1 MQINTIEKQIA
12 IIVWKLRNCYN
23 LIIPRPYIERN
34 RLTMKKATRSGKRGA
49 VSKRVDNFEFL
60 LLCLPAILLIFCF
73 AYIPMGGIVIAFEKF
88 NVAGGRFG
96 SPWVGFKNFEF
107 FFKSSD
113 AWRTVRNTL
122 GLNLLFMA
130 VGLVASVAFAQMCFS
145 LRRKSAIKVYQ
156 TVAIIPSFLSWVV
169 VGYLVYALL
178 KPVGGL
184 VNQVLQKMGH
194 EAVKW
199 YSDPQYWPVILL
211 ITSLWHG
218 VGNGSLFYF
227 ASLMGID
234 PEYFEAAAL
243 DGATK
248 WQQFRYVTL
257 PFLVPLI
264 VIMQILNIGNI
275 FRADFGLFFNVTRD
289 SGALYPTTDV
299 IDTYIYRALIQVG
312 DIGMSA
318 AVGLFQSV
326 VGFVLILTTNFI
338 VRRIDKDSAL
348 F

>member
-1 MQINTIEKQIA
+1 MKRKSPSKKQ
-12 IIVWKLRNCYN
+12 KL
-23 LIIPRPYIERN
+23 
-34 RLTMKKATRSGKRGA
+34 TSMG
-49 VSKRVDNFEFL
+49 VDNLEFL
-60 LLCLPAILLIFCF
+60 LLQLPAILLVLCF

-88 NVAGGRFG
+88 NVDGGILG
-96 SPWVGFKNFEF
+96 SPWVGLKNFRF

-122 GLNLLFMA
+122 GLNLLFMT
-130 VGLVASVAFAQMCFS
+130 VSLVASVAFAQMCFS

-156 TVAIIPSFLSWVV
+156 TITIIPSFLSWVV
-169 VGYLVYALL
+169 IGYLVYALL

-184 VNQVLQKMGH
+184 VNQVLQKVERDG
-194 EAVKW
+194 VKW
-199 YSDPQYWPVILL
+199 YSEPQFWPLILL
-211 ITSLWHG
+211 VTTLWRG

-227 ASLMGID
+227 ASLMGIEPD
-234 PEYFEAAAL
+234 YFEAAAL

-275 FRADFGLFFNVTRD
+275 FRADFGLFFNVTRN
-289 SGALYPTTDV
+289 SGTLYPTTDV
-299 IDTYIYRALIQVG
+299 IDTYIYRALIEVG

-326 VGFVLILTTNFI
+326 VGFILILASNFI
-338 VRRIDKDSAL
+338 VRRIDRDSAL

>member
-1 MQINTIEKQIA
+1 MDGKSNAK
-12 IIVWKLRNCYN
+12 IV
-23 LIIPRPYIERN
+23 
-34 RLTMKKATRSGKRGA
+34 GKRNKSA
-49 VSKRVDNFEFL
+49 LTSKRLDNVQLAL
-60 LLCLPAILLIFCF
+60 LALPAVALLFIF

-88 NVAGGRFG
+88 QVSGGVFG

-113 AWRTVRNTL
+113 AWRTIRNTI
-122 GLNLLFMA
+122 GLNFLFMV
-130 VGLVASVAFAQMCFS
+130 VGLIGSIAFAMMCFY
-145 LRRKSAIKVYQ
+145 LRSKRSIKAYQ
-156 TVAIIPSFLSWVV
+156 TITIIPSFLSMVV

-178 KPVGGL
+178 KPNGGVINQL
-184 VNQVLQKMGH
+184 VQAFGGDP
-194 EAVKW
+194 VKW
-199 YSDPQYWPVILL
+199 YSEPKYWPVILL
-211 ITSLWHG
+211 IVTLWCG

-227 ASLMGID
+227 ASLMGIEPD
-234 PEYFEAAAL
+234 YFEAASL

-248 WQQFRYVTL
+248 WQQFRYIIL

-264 VIMQILNIGNI
+264 TIMQTLNIGKI

-289 SGALYPTTDV
+289 AGALYPTTDV
-299 IDTYIYRALIQVG
+299 IDTYIYRALIKVG

-326 VGFVLILTTNFI
+326 CGFVLILITNFI

>member
-1 MQINTIEKQIA
+1 
-12 IIVWKLRNCYN
+12 
-23 LIIPRPYIERN
+23 
-34 RLTMKKATRSGKRGA
+34 MKKTKQPGKRKLTSTGA
-49 VSKRVDNFEFL
+49 DNFEFFL
-60 LLCLPAILLIFCF
+60 LALPAILLIFCF

-88 NVAGGRFG
+88 NVAGGIFG
-96 SPWVGFKNFEF
+96 SPWVGLKNFEF

-122 GLNLLFMA
+122 GLNLMFMT

-145 LRRKSAIKVYQ
+145 LRRKAAIKTYQ
-156 TVAIIPSFLSWVV
+156 TITIIPSFLSWVV

-178 KPVGGL
+178 KPAGGL
-184 VNQVLQKMGH
+184 VNQVLQSAGG
-194 EAVKW
+194 EGVKW
-199 YSDPQYWPVILL
+199 YSTPQYWPLILL
-211 ITSLWHG
+211 ATSLWHG

-227 ASLMGID
+227 ASLMGIEPD
-234 PEYFEAAAL
+234 YFEAAAL

-264 VIMQILNIGNI
+264 VIMQTLNIGNI

-289 SGALYPTTDV
+289 SGALYLTTDV
-299 IDTYIYRALIQVG
+299 IDTYIYRALIQIG

-326 VGFVLILTTNFI
+326 VGFFLILTTNFI
-338 VRRIDKDSAL
+338 VRRIDRDSAL